1 MDLLRD
7 YMNEHYAA
15 ARNQQMMRLQAMAL
29 YVSASAI
36 LFVQAVLHYTNHVAG
51 YVIGAVMLLLAA
63 LCLYQNT
70 VFHRANRYHVEVA
83 RQARKQITNVLKGG
97 ASLAQNDPNLIGEVV
112 RSNFG
117 IKLTDDVFEKCL
129 NEASQDRLPKSSFK
143 VEGWLHRSLFIIPVL
158 IGLGGIVLIGYFAW
172 IGKLICTLCPQ

>member
-1 MDLLRD
+1 
-7 YMNEHYAA
+7 
-15 ARNQQMMRLQAMAL
+15 
-29 YVSASAI
+29 
-36 LFVQAVLHYTNHVAG
+36 
-51 YVIGAVMLLLAA
+51 MLLLAA

-117 IKLTDDVFEKCL
+117 IKLTD
-129 NEASQDRLPKSSFK
+129 
-143 VEGWLHRSLFIIPVL
+143 
-158 IGLGGIVLIGYFAW
+158 
-172 IGKLICTLCPQ
+172 

>member
-1 MDLLRD
+1 LARKSFRKC
-7 YMNEHYAA
+7 A
-15 ARNQQMMRLQAMAL
+15 ARR
-29 YVSASAI
+29 SFDEPGRIRRSS
-36 LFVQAVLHYTNHVAG
+36 
-51 YVIGAVMLLLAA
+51 IGCDNPGRMLLLAA